1 MSNNFKKVCVVGLGY
16 IGLPTAAVLA
26 RTGFDVVG
34 LDVNKTA
41 IDTINS
47 GRAHIVEVDLD
58 GLLQGVVS
66 SGKLRATDTPESAD
80 VFVIAVPTPFKDGHQ
95 PDLSY
100 IEQSVKSI
108 APQIQ
113 PGNLIILESTVP
125 PGATDR
131 MVQWILEARP
141 DLKEAGGV
149 GEAFHAAHCP
159 ERVLPGRVLIE
170 LVSNDRIVGGMTEK
184 CSEAAVTL
192 YESFV
197 QGECFT
203 TNARTAELAKLTEN
217 AFRDVNIAFANELS
231 LICDQLDI
239 NVWELIKL
247 SNRHPRVNI
256 LQPGPGV
263 GGHCIAVDPWFIVDA
278 APERARLIKTARD
291 VNDGKPEFVLRRV
304 KEAAA
309 KLKAPTIACLGL
321 AFKADVDDLRTSPAL
336 AITKQLATDTEHTIL
351 AVEPYVDEI
360 DQDLANLGIELVDL
374 DVAIKKADILVLLV
388 DHRPFKKVG
397 SNQIMDKIVF
407 DTRGI
412 WGK

>member
-1 MSNNFKKVCVVGLGY
+1 M
-16 IGLPTAAVLA
+16 
-26 RTGFDVVG
+26 
-34 LDVNKTA
+34 
-41 IDTINS
+41 
-47 GRAHIVEVDLD
+47 
-58 GLLQGVVS
+58 
-66 SGKLRATDTPESAD
+66 
-80 VFVIAVPTPFKDGHQ
+80 
-95 PDLSY
+95 
-100 IEQSVKSI
+100 
-108 APQIQ
+108 
-113 PGNLIILESTVP
+113 
-125 PGATDR
+125 
-131 MVQWILEARP
+131 
-141 DLKEAGGV
+141 
-149 GEAFHAAHCP
+149 
-159 ERVLPGRVLIE
+159 
-170 LVSNDRIVGGMTEK
+170 
-184 CSEAAVTL
+184 
-192 YESFV
+192 
-197 QGECFT
+197 
-203 TNARTAELAKLTEN
+203 AKLTEN

-231 LICDQLDI
+231 LICDELDI

-278 APERARLIKTARD
+278 APERSRLIKTARD

-304 KEAAA
+304 KEAAS

-336 AITKQLATDTEHTIL
+336 AITKQLAMDTEHTIL